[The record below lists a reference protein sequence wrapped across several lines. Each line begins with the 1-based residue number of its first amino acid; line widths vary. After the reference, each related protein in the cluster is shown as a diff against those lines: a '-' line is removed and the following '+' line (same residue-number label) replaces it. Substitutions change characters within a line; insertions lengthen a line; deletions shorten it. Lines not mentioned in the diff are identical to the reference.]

1 MRALP
6 GRREVLQG
14 AALAGFAL
22 AARANA
28 AVRSV
33 DVQGHRGAP
42 GLLPENTLP
51 SFARALELGVDTLE
65 LDVVMTRDAEVV
77 ISHDPDLNPDITR
90 GPDGSFLNA
99 RGPRIVDLSFAE
111 LQRYQVGRLRA
122 GSRYAARYPEQQ
134 AIEDLRI
141 PRLADLFE
149 MVERSTRPM
158 VRYAIETKLFPLRP
172 DLTPPPEVV
181 VDALLAQI
189 DRFRLNRRVQI
200 LSFDWRSLA
209 LVQRKA
215 PGMPTVY
222 LTASFPNFDN
232 LGAGADSPW
241 TAGWQL
247 RNFPSVAHMIRAAG
261 GTHWSCAYQNLNAAK
276 IEMAHRVGLQVLAWT
291 VDDTATMEQLLDMQ
305 VDGLVTNRPDRA
317 MALLRARGQRAGLR
331 LQQELHATGV
341 HHRPVRPGLAAGCR
355 TT

>member
-149 MVERSTRPM
+149 MVERSTR
-158 VRYAIETKLFPLRP
+158 
-172 DLTPPPEVV
+172 
-181 VDALLAQI
+181 
-189 DRFRLNRRVQI
+189 
-200 LSFDWRSLA
+200 
-209 LVQRKA
+209 
-215 PGMPTVY
+215 
-222 LTASFPNFDN
+222 
-232 LGAGADSPW
+232 
-241 TAGWQL
+241 
-247 RNFPSVAHMIRAAG
+247 
-261 GTHWSCAYQNLNAAK
+261 
-276 IEMAHRVGLQVLAWT
+276 
-291 VDDTATMEQLLDMQ
+291 
-305 VDGLVTNRPDRA
+305 
-317 MALLRARGQRAGLR
+317 
-331 LQQELHATGV
+331 
-341 HHRPVRPGLAAGCR
+341 
-355 TT
+355 